1 MKTVLLPVIA
11 LLAAVG
17 VFTTAARATASTI
30 EINGHSFAAIAYSP
44 ATGKYGY
51 AYNHRS
57 RSAAEK
63 AALDQ
68 CGAED
73 ARIVCWVNRG
83 FCALA
88 LGDDKTCWGV
98 GWQYGGG
105 SSNDDAK
112 KTALDECGKRTTG
125 AHIAVCLSSDGQ
137 YIWEPSKSAI
147 VIRPNG
153 EVILPTGDV
162 LRPNGEIVR
171 PSGEVIPPSA
181 KDGSSP
187 SKTPESQNKK

>member
-1 MKTVLLPVIA
+1 MKTAPLPLIA
-11 LLAAVG
+11 LLAAASLFAAV
-17 VFTTAARATASTI
+17 ARADSTI
-30 EINGHSFAAIAYSP
+30 DINSDSFAAIAYSP

-51 AYNHRS
+51 GYNYRN

-63 AALDQ
+63 AALDN
-68 CGAED
+68 CGTED
-73 ARIVCWVNRG
+73 ARIACWVNRG

-105 SSNDDAK
+105 SSNNDAK
-112 KTALDECGKRTTG
+112 KSALENCGKRTTG

-153 EVILPTGDV
+153 EVILPSGDV

-171 PSGEVIPPSA
+171 PSGEVIPPPA
-181 KDGSSP
+181 KDGASV
-187 SKTPESQNKK
+187 SKTPDGQNKK

>member
-1 MKTVLLPVIA
+1 MKTALLPVIA
-11 LLAAVG
+11 LLAAAS
-17 VFTTAARATASTI
+17 VFAAVARASDSTI
-30 EINGHSFAAIAYSP
+30 EIDSRSFAAIAYSP

-63 AALDQ
+63 AALEK

-73 ARIVCWVNRG
+73 ASVACWVNRG

-105 SSNDDAK
+105 SSNTDAK
-112 KTALDECGKRTTG
+112 KTALKECEKRTTG
-125 AHIAVCLSSDGQ
+125 AHIALCLSSDGQ
-137 YIWEPSKSAI
+137 YIWDAKEHTTIIDSHGNVYRGDQLVTPAPAATPSVSTS
-147 VIRPNG
+147 V
-153 EVILPTGDV
+153 
-162 LRPNGEIVR
+162 
-171 PSGEVIPPSA
+171 SPPP
-181 KDGSSP
+181 K
-187 SKTPESQNKK
+187 

>member
-1 MKTVLLPVIA
+1 MKTAPLLLIA
-11 LLAAVG
+11 LLAAAS
-17 VFTTAARATASTI
+17 VFAAVARADSTI
-30 EINGHSFAAIAYSP
+30 DINSDSFAAIAYSP

-51 AYNHRS
+51 GNNYRS

-63 AALDQ
+63 AALDN

-73 ARIVCWVNRG
+73 ARIACWVSRG

-105 SSNDDAK
+105 SSNNDAK
-112 KTALDECGKRTTG
+112 KSALENCGKRTTG
-125 AHIAVCLSSDGQ
+125 AHIAICLSSDGQ
-137 YIWEPSKSAI
+137 YIWEPNKSAI

-153 EVILPTGDV
+153 EVILPSGDL

-171 PSGEVIPPSA
+171 PSGEVIPPPA
-181 KDGSSP
+181 KDGPSV
-187 SKTPESQNKK
+187 SKTPDGQNKK